1 MSFTNAPVSRS
12 LVVGLVGTSVAATL
26 FDVKHYFYIFADS
39 HIWHYRQLWRAFT
52 YQLCFMNSSE
62 VLFACMAIYNL
73 RVVERMWGSRKFAV
87 SRISL
92 FTHGPAL
99 PYPFPS
105 PWTLFIHFFPLFLSS
120 D

>member
-12 LVVGLVGTSVAATL
+12 LVVGLVGTSMATAL

-39 HIWHYRQLWRAFT
+39 HIWYYRQFWRAFT

-62 VLFACMAIYNL
+62 VLFACVTLYNL

-87 SRISL
+87 STRPSL
-92 FTHGPAL
+92 TPNLA
-99 PYPFPS
+99 
-105 PWTLFIHFFPLFLSS
+105 TSS
-120 D
+120 